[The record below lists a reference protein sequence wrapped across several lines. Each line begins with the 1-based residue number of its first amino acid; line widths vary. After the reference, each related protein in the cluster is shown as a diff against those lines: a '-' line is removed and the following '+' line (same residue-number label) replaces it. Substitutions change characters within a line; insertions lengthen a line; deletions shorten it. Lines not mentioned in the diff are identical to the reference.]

1 MQNMQKNKILHAQIK
16 NPIFVR
22 KTLLESAISSVE
34 IIKSM
39 HEFKRLKNI
48 ENKKNNELRK
58 LFEEIKILRTK
69 LEEQELPPLSEVRQE
84 KIKKNVPKKQ
94 LIREE
99 AKKQKKQERLLETET
114 EKSGLDL
121 EIDKLKE
128 KIRNL

>member
-1 MQNMQKNKILHAQIK
+1 MQKNKILHAQIK

>member
-1 MQNMQKNKILHAQIK
+1 MQNVQKNKILHAQIK
-16 NPIFVR
+16 SPIFVR
-22 KTLLESAISSVE
+22 KTLLETAISSAE

-39 HEFKRLKNI
+39 HELKKLKSI
-48 ENKKNNELRK
+48 ENKKWGEMKK
-58 LFEEIKILRTK
+58 LFDEVKILRTK
-69 LEEQELPPLSEVRQE
+69 LEEHELPPLSEIRQE

-121 EIDKLKE
+121 EIDKLRE
-128 KIRNL
+128 KIRN